1 MKKINV
7 ITIDGPS
14 ASGKGALAR
23 GIANKFDFNILDSG
37 VLYRLYAYLSKMS
50 FSPDEI
56 ANQIEGYVEFK
67 KNKEKL
73 LVSYKST
80 DVTSELRSEIIAKS
94 ASEHSSKKEVRE
106 ALFNIQRNFYD
117 GNGIDYIN
125 DDLGFDLRRYFD
137 RSGIDLESQ
146 LRRGLSDLQ
155 SDFLKLDNKDFD
167 PLKKLI
173 KDLMSFTKL
182 FKTSVDPSEQVLQI
196 PYLTEGRLEELTLV
210 VGRETPDNDNNEGNV
225 TSLRLYVDLSNLGPT
240 MIGFQIVNDRLDIT
254 FRNEDFR
261 VIEFLQSRQSQITEE
276 MSGVSDFRVI
286 KVRVVQ
292 SKVEAPDPLFLD
304 EAVKPQRIDMSV

>member
-14 ASGKGALAR
+14 ASGKGTLAR

-50 FSPDEI
+50 FSSDEI

-117 GNGIDYIN
+117 GGGLVADGRDMGTVVFKDAKLKIFLTASPEERAKRRFIELQNLGQEVNMPALIADIEQRDKKDSSRKLSPLLPAEDAHIIDSSN
-125 DDLGFDLRRYFD
+125 M
-137 RSGIDLESQ
+137 
-146 LRRGLSDLQ
+146 
-155 SDFLKLDNKDFD
+155 KLDEVFS
-167 PLKKLI
+167 LAEKLI
-173 KDLMSFTKL
+173 NKE
-182 FKTSVDPSEQVLQI
+182 FK
-196 PYLTEGRLEELTLV
+196 
-210 VGRETPDNDNNEGNV
+210 
-225 TSLRLYVDLSNLGPT
+225 
-240 MIGFQIVNDRLDIT
+240 
-254 FRNEDFR
+254 
-261 VIEFLQSRQSQITEE
+261 
-276 MSGVSDFRVI
+276 
-286 KVRVVQ
+286 
-292 SKVEAPDPLFLD
+292 
-304 EAVKPQRIDMSV
+304 